1 MVQGDK
7 LSDDLHIMITSQHR
21 QLMEQSRILG
31 WLAVA
36 SVMSTLAVFIAAAV
50 CAVFN
55 PAAAILLTV
64 VLCSAPFT
72 IISGAVLF
80 WQCKKR
86 QKEAYALIMMVA
98 DQVHRES
105 AIALSTSIDNVST
118 RDQTKSQLSMHL
130 ATCARPSMDHQEN
143 GLVSG
148 FLRKLVGE
156 SSA

>member
-1 MVQGDK
+1 MVQGEK
-7 LSDDLHIMITSQHR
+7 LSNDLHIMITSQHR

-118 RDQTKSQLSMHL
+118 RDQTKSQLSMHI
-130 ATCARPSMDHQEN
+130 ATCVRPSVDHQEN
-143 GLVSG
+143 GLVSA
-148 FLRKLVGE
+148 FFRKLVGE
-156 SSA
+156 TSA

>member
-1 MVQGDK
+1 
-7 LSDDLHIMITSQHR
+7 
-21 QLMEQSRILG
+21 
-31 WLAVA
+31 
-36 SVMSTLAVFIAAAV
+36 MSTLAVFIAAAV

-118 RDQTKSQLSMHL
+118 RDQTKSQLSMHI
-130 ATCARPSMDHQEN
+130 ATCVRPSMDHQEN

-148 FLRKLVGE
+148 FFRKLVGQT
-156 SSA
+156 

>member
-1 MVQGDK
+1 
-7 LSDDLHIMITSQHR
+7 
-21 QLMEQSRILG
+21 
-31 WLAVA
+31 
-36 SVMSTLAVFIAAAV
+36 MSTLAVFIAAAV
-50 CAVFN
+50 SAVFN

-86 QKEAYALIMMVA
+86 QKEASALIMMVA

-130 ATCARPSMDHQEN
+130 ATCVRPSMGHQEN

-148 FLRKLVGE
+148 FFRKLVGE
-156 SSA
+156 T